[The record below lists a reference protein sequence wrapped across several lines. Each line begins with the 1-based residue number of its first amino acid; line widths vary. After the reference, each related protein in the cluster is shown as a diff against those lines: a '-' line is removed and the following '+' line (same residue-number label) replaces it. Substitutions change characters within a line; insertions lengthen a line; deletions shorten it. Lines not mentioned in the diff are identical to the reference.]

1 MSAAAEPLSLRET
14 LSASPR
20 LAPRRLWGAQTDVA
34 LAEVAAGTTFGGA
47 LAALAGRSVLLR
59 TGDPLSAAVALI
71 ELDGLARRIVL
82 CPPDLADEA
91 LPAVIETAG
100 VDAVAFDAALPPVA
114 ADLLATPI
122 ALPAAR

>member
-20 LAPRRLWGAQTDVA
+20 LALRRLWGAKTDVA
-34 LAEVAAGTTFGGA
+34 LADVAAGTTFGGA
-47 LAALAGRSVLLR
+47 LPALAGRSVLLR
-59 TGDPLSAAVALI
+59 TRDPLSAALALI

-91 LPAVIETAG
+91 LPGVIEAAG
-100 VDAVAFDAALPPVA
+100 IEAVGFDDAAPAEA
-114 ADLLATPI
+114 AGLMP
-122 ALPAAR
+122 